1 MKIGFLGLGNMGEP
15 IAANLITAGHQ
26 LTVWNRTASKAEP
39 LVKQGAKLAKNIS
52 DAAANEVVFTM
63 VADDAALRQ
72 ILEGGLLDTMP
83 KGAVH
88 VSLSTISVSMA
99 EELKRIH
106 KDRQQLFVS
115 APVFGR
121 PDAAAAKK
129 LFIVAA
135 GEAKALAIV
144 RPMLAAIGQ
153 QVTELGTDPVQ
164 ANVTKISGN
173 FLIASAL
180 EAMGEAVALVRKYG
194 VEPVQY
200 MEFLT
205 STLFS
210 APIYKNYGM
219 KIAKSEYE
227 PTAFRAPLGLK
238 DMRLAVAAGEAKTVP
253 LPLASLVHSQML
265 TAIAHYGDDVDW
277 STIARLSSDHAG
289 LK

>member
-1 MKIGFLGLGNMGEP
+1 VKIGFLGLGNMGEP

-26 LTVWNRTASKAEP
+26 VTVWNRTASKAEP
-39 LVKQGAKLAKNIS
+39 LVKQGAKLAKTVAEAGRN
-52 DAAANEVVFTM
+52 DVVLTM
-63 VADDAALRQ
+63 VADDQALRQ
-72 ILEGGLLDTMP
+72 ILDGGLLEALP

-88 VSLSTISVSMA
+88 ISLSTISVAMA
-99 EELKRIH
+99 EELKKLH
-106 KDRQQLFVS
+106 SDRQQLFVS

-121 PDAAAAKK
+121 PDAAASKK
-129 LFIVAA
+129 LWVVAA
-135 GEAKALAIV
+135 GASKTLAKV
-144 RPMLAAIGQ
+144 RPVLDAIGQ
-153 QVTELGTDPVQ
+153 QVVEIGDDPVQ

-194 VEPVQY
+194 VDPVKY

-205 STLFS
+205 TTLFS

-253 LPLASLVHSQML
+253 LPLASLVHDQML
-265 TAIAHYGDDVDW
+265 TAIAHYGEDVDW
-277 STIARLSSDHAG
+277 STIAKLSSDHAG